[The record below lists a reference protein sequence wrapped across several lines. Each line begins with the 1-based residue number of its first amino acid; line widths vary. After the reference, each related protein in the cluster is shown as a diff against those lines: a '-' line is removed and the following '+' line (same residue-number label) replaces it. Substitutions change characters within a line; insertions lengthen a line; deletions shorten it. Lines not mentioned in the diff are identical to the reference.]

1 MGRKHGNIEINSI
14 QSRAKSYITFSFDL
28 SATGRHRD
36 PHAWIPGDHTRVVNE
51 AKGTAR
57 TSGA

>member
-14 QSRAKSYITFSFDL
+14 QSRAKSYLTFPLDL
-28 SATGRHRD
+28 STRGRHRD
-36 PHAWIPGDHTRVVNE
+36 PHARVPGDHTRVVNE

-57 TSGA
+57 PSGT